1 MSTWL
6 SEFLKRPVTAEPWS
20 HAGKRQVYCL
30 VDNVRQPRV
39 LEQLYQLTGVSHIEQ
54 VFQGT
59 AFAELNQVSPLW
71 LHVDVQSP
79 ALSEVARLCQA
90 RRSGVLLTS
99 NTDPSKALQ
108 HARRLLQMHS
118 PTHGAALAR
127 FYDPAFWS
135 ALALTTASPFLFGP
149 WHSVYTPPA
158 HPDDRMWRVWEQAEV
173 VSEVSHD
180 VGYPLRLPDS
190 TLPAADE
197 IRWWYWVRAYQA
209 ETAGSLADE
218 QLPRVLA
225 NLRLLVEHG
234 VDEGRH
240 LGPLL
245 PHLSQRSLRE
255 HPRLM
260 EVLRSELPAFEKI
273 QRLEI

>member
-6 SEFLKRPVTAEPWS
+6 NEFLKRPVTAEPWS
-20 HAGKRQVYCL
+20 HTGQREVYCL
-30 VDNVRQPRV
+30 IDNVRQPRV
-39 LEQLYQLTGVSHIEQ
+39 LEQLYQLTGVSQIER

-59 AFAELNQVSPLW
+59 AFAELNEASPLW
-71 LHVDVQSP
+71 LHLGVQSP

-99 NTDPSKALQ
+99 STEPPKALQ

-135 ALALTTASPFLFGP
+135 ALALTISSSVLFGP
-149 WHSVYTPPA
+149 WDSVYTPPA
-158 HPDDRMWRVWEQAEV
+158 HPADPMWRVWERGEV
-173 VSEVSHD
+173 VSKASYE
-180 VGYPLRLPDS
+180 VGYPLRLPAS

-209 ETAGSLADE
+209 ETAGGLADE

-234 VDEGRH
+234 IDEGRH
-240 LGPLL
+240 LSPLL
-245 PHLSQRSLRE
+245 PHLSQRLLKESP
-255 HPRLM
+255 HLM